1 VSLENSKMMLFAAMA
16 IAASSPLISI
26 NKPDELPN
34 PPMWINPKTKNRS
47 YTAPNCARRKK
58 GKR

>member
-1 VSLENSKMMLFAAMA
+1 MMFLTAMA
-16 IAASSPLISI
+16 LAATSPLISI

-47 YTAPNCARRKK
+47 YTAPNSARRKK

>member
-1 VSLENSKMMLFAAMA
+1 MNIENSKLMLLTAVVLTAT
-16 IAASSPLISI
+16 SSLISI
-26 NKPDELPN
+26 NKPYELPN

-47 YTAPNCARRKK
+47 YTAPNSARRKK